1 MTTPS
6 TSSQSC
12 ILEQTPRG
20 TKRAKSE
27 FSGTSSKDSMELKR
41 SQLLDLEIESRLLD
55 IQLKKRQIY
64 KSDLEIHSMEC
75 ELQIPH
81 KFLHITPHCEIDTNL
96 EGKPWKPEGDLM
108 VVRQPVKVAP
118 MSEPQWPTL
127 ELIEEQIKS
136 DGICLTYRNDVF
148 KFLKEKFIRK

>member
-81 KFLHITPHCEIDTNL
+81 KFLHITPHCEIDTNVTIVN
-96 EGKPWKPEGDLM
+96 DDCN
-108 VVRQPVKVAP
+108 
-118 MSEPQWPTL
+118 SEDIFQV
-127 ELIEEQIKS
+127 E
-136 DGICLTYRNDVF
+136 V
-148 KFLKEKFIRK
+148 

>member
-6 TSSQSC
+6 TSSQNS

-27 FSGTSSKDSMELKR
+27 FSGTSSKDSLELKR
-41 SQLLDLEIESRLLD
+41 SRLLDLEIESRLLD

-75 ELQIPH
+75 ELQMPH
-81 KFLHITPHCEIDTNL
+81 KFLHITPHCETDTNVTIVN
-96 EGKPWKPEGDLM
+96 DDFN
-108 VVRQPVKVAP
+108 
-118 MSEPQWPTL
+118 SE
-127 ELIEEQIKS
+127 EMFHVE
-136 DGICLTYRNDVF
+136 V
-148 KFLKEKFIRK
+148 